1 MAAVKTHTL
10 KMVSFDKKPLMGSP
24 DANLN
29 CKEEI
34 AAFLGCSNLFSDVPK
49 VEIFICSPSDPLIWF
64 TRFPK

>member
-34 AAFLGCSNLFSDVPK
+34 AAFLGRSNLFRDVPK
-49 VEIFICSPSDPLIWF
+49 VKNVIYAPP
-64 TRFPK
+64 

>member
-34 AAFLGCSNLFSDVPK
+34 AAFLGRSNLFWDVTK
-49 VEIFICSPSDPLIWF
+49 VKNVIYAPP
-64 TRFPK
+64 